1 MSASQNRLMSLTN
14 NLRAEWEQTKSY
26 WNDAKSR
33 EFEERFL
40 QELIPAVNQA
50 ISNIESL
57 ERTLNKIRTDCE

>member
-14 NLRAEWEQTKSY
+14 NLRAEWEQTKSH

>member
-14 NLRAEWEQTKSY
+14 NFRAEWEQTKSY

-40 QELIPAVNQA
+40 QQLIPAVNQA

>member
-14 NLRAEWEQTKSY
+14 NFRAEWEQTKSY

>member
-1 MSASQNRLMSLTN
+1 MSASQNRLMGLTN

-50 ISNIESL
+50 ISNIETL
-57 ERTLNKIRTDCE
+57 ERTLQKIHADCE

>member
-1 MSASQNRLMSLTN
+1 MSASQNRLMALTN
-14 NLRAEWEQTKSY
+14 NLRAEWDQTKSY

-57 ERTLNKIRTDCE
+57 ERTLQKIRTDCE

>member
-14 NLRAEWEQTKSY
+14 NFRAEWEQTKSY

-50 ISNIESL
+50 ISNIESI

>member
-1 MSASQNRLMSLTN
+1 MGLTN
-14 NLRAEWEQTKSY
+14 NFRAEWEQTKSY

-57 ERTLNKIRTDCE
+57 ERTLQKIRSDCE

>member
-1 MSASQNRLMSLTN
+1 MSASQNRLMGLTN

-57 ERTLNKIRTDCE
+57 ERTLQKIHADCE

>member
-1 MSASQNRLMSLTN
+1 MSASQNKLMSLTN
-14 NLRAEWEQTKSY
+14 NFRAEWEQTKSY

>member
-1 MSASQNRLMSLTN
+1 MSASQNRLMGLTN

-57 ERTLNKIRTDCE
+57 ERTLHKIHSDCE

>member
-1 MSASQNRLMSLTN
+1 MSASQNRLMALTSN
-14 NLRAEWEQTKSY
+14 FRAEWEQTKSY

-50 ISNIESL
+50 ISNIETL
-57 ERTLNKIRTDCE
+57 ERTFHKIHTDCE

>member
-1 MSASQNRLMSLTN
+1 MSLTN
-14 NLRAEWEQTKSY
+14 NFRAEWEQTKSY